1 MELPVVPKSKNF
13 HRLEYSCILP
23 VPSVPLRSICPTREV
38 MALELLIKTKDQ
50 QRSPQP
56 LTVILNRGE
65 GEQEVGF
72 RQRFVF
78 G

>member
-1 MELPVVPKSKNF
+1 
-13 HRLEYSCILP
+13 
-23 VPSVPLRSICPTREV
+23 VPLRSICPTREV